1 MDPAIGEMMGVKIR
15 TDMPLPTPRSVIS
28 SPSHMMTAVPAVMQR
43 TMVAMVN
50 TEEFGISAWL
60 QFGNRLPDRANAT
73 IPVDWRMASPIVRY
87 RVYWV
92 ILAWPAWPS
101 LRKVSSRGITTARSW
116 RMMLAVIY
124 GMMPRANT
132 DSLSSAP
139 PLNRF
144 TSW

>member
-1 MDPAIGEMMGVKIR
+1 MVKMS

-28 SPSHMMTAVPAVMQR
+28 SPSHMMTAVPAVMQM
-43 TMVAMVN
+43 TMVEMVN
-50 TEEFGISAWL
+50 TDEFGISDL
-60 QFGNRLPDRANAT
+60 VQLGNRLPDRANAM
-73 IPVDWRMASPIVRY
+73 IPVDWRMASPMVRY

-101 LRKVSSRGITTARSW
+101 WRRVSSRGITTASSW
-116 RMMLAVIY
+116 RMMLAVMY